1 MGNSNSWLW
10 KTRVVVPLV
19 VLALAFG
26 MAGLAFGGSTLFR
39 FLGRP
44 YSLPLWSLILLALG
58 PVALLAGGIAL
69 LWKIHQGPG
78 EMERRP
84 IVVKGVRWRWWTE
97 HNGSLRV
104 VPYCEAC
111 DLQLRPREGTDDPN
125 EVLPGFVLHC
135 NNCSQETIRFHGSL
149 DHAPQLVLDYFMQ
162 NLRKEFELSHPGS

>member
-1 MGNSNSWLW
+1 MSTENSRSW
-10 KTRVVVPLV
+10 KTRVVVPLI
-19 VLALAFG
+19 VLAVAIG
-26 MAGLAFGGSTLFR
+26 VAGLVFGGKTLFQ

-44 YSLPLWSLILLALG
+44 VSLPLWCLVLLALG
-58 PVALLAGGIAL
+58 PVAFLAGGIAL
-69 LWKIHQGPG
+69 LWRMAQKPG

-111 DLQLRPREGTDDPN
+111 DLQLRPREAPAGPTDAP
-125 EVLPGFVLHC
+125 PGFVLHC
-135 NNCSQETIRFHGSL
+135 NNCGQETIRFQGSL